1 MSHDPVSRVEES
13 VTVVVSPKCLLGI
26 FNEIFDSEC
35 VTEGIIEWHTSRLD
49 AVIGKI
55 MPRKGIPMGDGEN
68 GHFHADKSVLDS
80 RSKVVAGVALNVVG
94 DDIEP
99 D

>member
-1 MSHDPVSRVEES
+1 MRHDPVSRVEDS
-13 VTVVVSPKCLLGI
+13 VTVIVSPKRFLGI
-26 FNEIFDSEC
+26 FNEIFNSKC
-35 VTEGIIEWHTSRLD
+35 VTEGIVDWHTGRLD
-49 AVIGKI
+49 AVVGKI

-68 GHFHADKSVLDS
+68 GHFHAYQSILDS